1 MILPAIL
8 FEGARTHSCGEGGVA
23 LGDGDVRKKFVHV
36 DVGKFDSR
44 RSQLNQEFSM
54 LASAF

>member
-8 FEGARTHSCGEGGVA
+8 FEGARTHPCGEGGVA

-36 DVGKFDSR
+36 DVGKFG
-44 RSQLNQEFSM
+44 L
-54 LASAF
+54 